1 MCLCKD
7 TPACLVPNGLAS
19 GSPRHRAKKNKCVE
33 AEEEEE
39 AAADDGDSA
48 GVGGG
53 LSREGGTRGAFG
65 RTPRRAA
72 QDP

>member
-1 MCLCKD
+1 MVEPSGVQVPSVHLTCLCKD

-39 AAADDGDSA
+39 AAQKTRILLGW
-48 GVGGG
+48 
-53 LSREGGTRGAFG
+53 EGG
-65 RTPRRAA
+65 
-72 QDP
+72 